1 MAIGRDYDFL
11 MCFGSLG
18 NILRIKFFF
27 KGSYGSGKSIGH
39 SGVSTEMKP
48 SIALESGRTS

>member
-18 NILRIKFFF
+18 NILRIKYFF
-27 KGSYGSGKSIGH
+27 KGSYDSGKSIGH